1 MLKVVSNCLWKQAK
15 GLDPPD
21 SIIGIGSDLKNW
33 MPDTVASSRF
43 TPCLLD
49 LKEVEEGFDL
59 RVEVADGQ
67 IVKCTARGIVEI
79 SMIMPL

>member
-43 TPCLLD
+43 TTCLLD
-49 LKEVEEGFDL
+49 LKEVEEGFDF
-59 RVEVADGQ
+59 
-67 IVKCTARGIVEI
+67 TANGWTGGETSHLEAQEWNAKTID
-79 SMIMPL
+79 L